1 MAIVGGVIL
10 YMQSSTLIFVC
21 FIPIVLY
28 LGLVFIFKKSLEDVN
43 RNVMEDNAR
52 LTSYLV
58 ESIEGIETVKA
69 FMVKEMLIKLNYY
82 KNLT

>member
-1 MAIVGGVIL
+1 MF
-10 YMQSSTLIFVC
+10 YSNS
-21 FIPIVLY
+21 
-28 LGLVFIFKKSLEDVN
+28 FIFRISIYIKKSLEDVN
-43 RNVMEDNAR
+43 RNVIEDNAR

>member
-1 MAIVGGVIL
+1 
-10 YMQSSTLIFVC
+10 
-21 FIPIVLY
+21 
-28 LGLVFIFKKSLEDVN
+28 
-43 RNVMEDNAR
+43 MEDNAR